1 MPTYKFERG
10 KLKINTANI
19 MLYPTIII
27 ATIILIIIL
36 LYNSLIDKKNQ
47 VEKAFFSIDVLL
59 KKRCDLIPNLVAVV
73 KNYAQFEQQTLI
85 EITNLRSRL
94 VSGRAT
100 GGTRV
105 DLENQI
111 SRAIENILVSVEA
124 YPDLQAN
131 LNFIQLQESL
141 NEIEEQ
147 ISAARRF
154 YNTAVTEYNN
164 AVEMFPS
171 NLIAAA
177 MNYRHRRLFVT
188 SQQDRQNVDVR
199 GLFNQ

>member
-1 MPTYKFERG
+1 MNIVIWVGT
-10 KLKINTANI
+10 LTLI
-19 MLYPTIII
+19 MLLSIPLII
-27 ATIILIIIL
+27 AI
-36 LYNSLIDKKNQ
+36 LYNSLVDKKNQ
-47 VEKAFFSIDVLL
+47 ADKAFATIDVLL

-73 KNYAQFEQQTLI
+73 KNYAKFEQQTLT
-85 EITNLRSRL
+85 EIANLRSRI
-94 VSGRAT
+94 VSGRAA

-111 SRAIENILVSVEA
+111 SSAIGNILVALEA

-131 LNFIQLQESL
+131 QNFIQLQESL

-154 YNTAVTEYNN
+154 YNTSVTEYNN
-164 AVEMFPS
+164 AVEMFPT

-177 MNYRHRRLFVT
+177 MSYRLKRLFET
-188 SQQDRQNVDVR
+188 NQQDRRNVDVR
-199 GLFNQ
+199 SLFN

>member
-1 MPTYKFERG
+1 MPTYKFERCE
-10 KLKINTANI
+10 LKINNANI
-19 MLYPTIII
+19 MLYPTIIV

-47 VEKAFFSIDVLL
+47 VEKAFSSIDVLL

-111 SRAIENILVSVEA
+111 SRLIENILVSVEA

-131 LNFIQLQESL
+131 LNFIQLQEFL

-171 NLIAAA
+171 NLIAVA
-177 MNYRHRRLFVT
+177 MNYRQRRLFVT

-199 GLFNQ
+199 SLFNQ

>member
-1 MPTYKFERG
+1 M
-10 KLKINTANI
+10 
-19 MLYPTIII
+19 
-27 ATIILIIIL
+27 
-36 LYNSLIDKKNQ
+36 
-47 VEKAFFSIDVLL
+47 
-59 KKRCDLIPNLVAVV
+59 VAVV

-94 VSGRAT
+94 VSGRAS
-100 GGTRV
+100 GTRV

-171 NLIAAA
+171 NLLAVA
-177 MNYRHRRLFVT
+177 MNYQQRRLFVI

-199 GLFNQ
+199 SLFNQ

>member
-1 MPTYKFERG
+1 MPTYKFERCE
-10 KLKINTANI
+10 LKINNANI
-19 MLYPTIII
+19 MLYPTIIV

-47 VEKAFFSIDVLL
+47 VEKAFSSIDVLL

-111 SRAIENILVSVEA
+111 SRLIENILVSVEA

-171 NLIAAA
+171 NLIAVA
-177 MNYRHRRLFVT
+177 MNYRQRRLFVT

-199 GLFNQ
+199 SLFNQ

>member
-1 MPTYKFERG
+1 
-10 KLKINTANI
+10 
-19 MLYPTIII
+19 MLYAILIIG
-27 ATIILIIIL
+27 TIILIIIL

-47 VEKAFFSIDVLL
+47 VEKAFSSIDVLL

-100 GGTRV
+100 GATRV

-111 SRAIENILVSVEA
+111 SRLIENILVSVEA

-177 MNYRHRRLFVT
+177 MNYRQRRLFVT

>member
-1 MPTYKFERG
+1 MNIVIGVGT
-10 KLKINTANI
+10 LILI
-19 MLYPTIII
+19 MLLSIPLII
-27 ATIILIIIL
+27 AI
-36 LYNSLIDKKNQ
+36 LYNSLVGKKNQ
-47 VEKAFFSIDVLL
+47 ADKAFATIDVLL

-73 KNYAQFEQQTLI
+73 KNYAKFEQQTLT
-85 EITNLRSRL
+85 EIANLRSRI

-111 SRAIENILVSVEA
+111 SSAIGNILVALEA

-131 LNFIQLQESL
+131 QNFIQLQESL

-154 YNTAVTEYNN
+154 YNTSVTEYNN
-164 AVEMFPS
+164 AVEMFPT

-177 MNYRHRRLFVT
+177 MSYRLKRLFET
-188 SQQDRQNVDVR
+188 NQQDRRNVDVR
-199 GLFNQ
+199 SLFN

>member
-1 MPTYKFERG
+1 MYT
-10 KLKINTANI
+10 
-19 MLYPTIII
+19 
-27 ATIILIIIL
+27 ILIIIL
-36 LYNSLIDKKNQ
+36 LILAIIFLYNNLVAKKNQ
-47 VEKAFFSIDVLL
+47 VDKAFASIDVLL

-73 KNYAQFEQQTLI
+73 KNYAQFEQQTLT
-85 EITNLRSRL
+85 EIANLRSRI

-111 SRAIENILVSVEA
+111 YRAIENIFVSVEA

-131 LNFIQLQESL
+131 LNFIQLQETL

-164 AVEMFPS
+164 SIEMFPT
-171 NLIAAA
+171 NLIASA
-177 MNYRHRRLFVT
+177 MNYRKRRLFET
-188 SQQDRQNVDVR
+188 SQQDRRNVDVR
-199 GLFNQ
+199 TLFNQ